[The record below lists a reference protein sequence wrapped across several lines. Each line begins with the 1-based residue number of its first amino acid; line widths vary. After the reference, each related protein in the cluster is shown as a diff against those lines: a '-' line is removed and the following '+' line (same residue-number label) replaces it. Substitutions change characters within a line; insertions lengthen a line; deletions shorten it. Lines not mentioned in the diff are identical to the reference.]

1 MSVPHHTPPPS
12 PTAQLRRSRWALCA
26 SDREN
31 ELPTV
36 RTKNKK
42 LKWGQSVLL
51 NRWFCY
57 YHLDKPFKVPFLRKW
72 SFNSTAQIRS
82 KLGPS
87 RAFKKLSWLS
97 AQAFKA
103 ANAEVEDIGIDTVS
117 TGQRQIDKEVLISDA
132 SSKLC
137 KVSNSAD
144 ARSSVLLTVN
154 YRSKMSQID
163 QVFVLCINYRS
174 LPYMK
179 FPVPRPGVYKAGRR
193 QS

>member
-1 MSVPHHTPPPS
+1 M
-12 PTAQLRRSRWALCA
+12 
-26 SDREN
+26 
-31 ELPTV
+31 
-36 RTKNKK
+36 
-42 LKWGQSVLL
+42 
-51 NRWFCY
+51 
-57 YHLDKPFKVPFLRKW
+57 
-72 SFNSTAQIRS
+72 
-82 KLGPS
+82 
-87 RAFKKLSWLS
+87 
-97 AQAFKA
+97 
-103 ANAEVEDIGIDTVS
+103 S

-163 QVFVLCINYRS
+163 QVFVLYINYRS
-174 LPYMK
+174 RPHIK